1 MLYNN
6 EILPTLTVESSPRS
20 LNILLSKLLS
30 LRRREYLAVAR
41 ELKIKEI
48 SVKVQDFADIHEE
61 VGEGKDLRDSFPE
74 LIGIEGLLE
83 GIIEEREQEFQL
95 KSITR
100 VLKDGAYLYQD
111 LYIFGYKEQ
120 ATADR
125 LIILLCEDVTDSIAA
140 QENMVQAA
148 KENTIKADYLAAKGD
163 YIDKII
169 NSLGDVLLVTGTSGN
184 IKKVNQAAQQLFGYT
199 ESELIGKSLS
209 LITAEEELLRK
220 ASQLPPAL
228 KSEYWPQVKVV
239 CETKIGLKLIVAFS
253 CSTFETSIGSQYA
266 DSEVIQDFVY
276 IGKDITKQQRIKN
289 CQEAQY
295 AVTHIL
301 SESSSLD
308 SATPRILQ
316 AICQSFGWDIGELWT
331 PAEGDKET
339 RFCAGIK
346 SEKQPLWCLPL
357 CCLIEETIGLRRV
370 AVWQATEEVSKFA
383 ENGEQITF
391 APGAGLPGAVSRSG
405 SPQWITDIVGDRNF
419 VRSRLA
425 QEAGLRSGFGF
436 PIHAR
441 GQVVGVMTFFCRE
454 ELPPDEDL
462 LQIIGVVGSQIGE
475 FVKRKYAEQE
485 LQQAEASIRFL
496 YEEEKRQSEEL
507 ARQNLALEQA
517 KLELEAAN
525 MALQRL
531 ASVDGLTQIPN
542 RRCFDK
548 QLEIEW
554 QWMEREK
561 ESLSLIL
568 CDIDFFKL
576 YNDRYGHQGGDEC
589 LKQVAEILASNAQ
602 RPGDLA
608 ARYGGEE
615 FAVILSRTDVK
626 GAMQVAESIRSDL
639 KAAAILH
646 AASRVSEFITLSIG
660 IANAVPA
667 AGLSI
672 EGLIGQADRALYRA
686 KLEGR
691 DRIVCLDLKREF
703 QGPKGVFSDDCERS

>member
-1 MLYNN
+1 
-6 EILPTLTVESSPRS
+6 
-20 LNILLSKLLS
+20 
-30 LRRREYLAVAR
+30 
-41 ELKIKEI
+41 
-48 SVKVQDFADIHEE
+48 
-61 VGEGKDLRDSFPE
+61 
-74 LIGIEGLLE
+74 
-83 GIIEEREQEFQL
+83 
-95 KSITR
+95 
-100 VLKDGAYLYQD
+100 
-111 LYIFGYKEQ
+111 
-120 ATADR
+120 
-125 LIILLCEDVTDSIAA
+125 
-140 QENMVQAA
+140 
-148 KENTIKADYLAAKGD
+148 
-163 YIDKII
+163 
-169 NSLGDVLLVTGTSGN
+169 
-184 IKKVNQAAQQLFGYT
+184 
-199 ESELIGKSLS
+199 
-209 LITAEEELLRK
+209 
-220 ASQLPPAL
+220 
-228 KSEYWPQVKVV
+228 
-239 CETKIGLKLIVAFS
+239 
-253 CSTFETSIGSQYA
+253 
-266 DSEVIQDFVY
+266 
-276 IGKDITKQQRIKN
+276 
-289 CQEAQY
+289 
-295 AVTHIL
+295 
-301 SESSSLD
+301 
-308 SATPRILQ
+308 
-316 AICQSFGWDIGELWT
+316 
-331 PAEGDKET
+331 
-339 RFCAGIK
+339 
-346 SEKQPLWCLPL
+346 
-357 CCLIEETIGLRRV
+357 
-370 AVWQATEEVSKFA
+370 
-383 ENGEQITF
+383 
-391 APGAGLPGAVSRSG
+391 
-405 SPQWITDIVGDRNF
+405 
-419 VRSRLA
+419 
-425 QEAGLRSGFGF
+425 
-436 PIHAR
+436 
-441 GQVVGVMTFFCRE
+441 MTFFCRE

-462 LQIIGVVGSQIGE
+462 LQIIGVVGFQLGE

-589 LKQVAEILASNAQ
+589 LKQVAQILASNAQ

-646 AASRVSEFITLSIG
+646 AASTVSEFVTLSIG
-660 IANAVPA
+660 IAHAVPA

-672 EGLIGQADRALYRA
+672 QGLIGQADRALYRA

-703 QGPKGVFSDDCERS
+703 QGPEGVFSDDCERS

>member
-30 LRRREYLAVAR
+30 LRRMEYLAVAR

-61 VGEGKDLRDSFPE
+61 VCEGKYLPDSCPE
-74 LIGIEGLLE
+74 LIGLE
-83 GIIEEREQEFQL
+83 GILEGILEEGEQEIPL
-95 KSITR
+95 KSITK

-111 LYIFGYKEQ
+111 LYIFGYKRQ
-120 ATADR
+120 ANADR
-125 LIILLCEDVTDSIAA
+125 LIILCEDVRNSMAA
-140 QENMVQAA
+140 QESMVQAA
-148 KENTIKADYLAAKGD
+148 NENTIKVDYLAATGD

-169 NSLGDVLLVTGTSGN
+169 NSLNDVLLVTGTSGN

-253 CSTFETSIGSQYA
+253 CSTFETIGSQYA

-301 SESSSLD
+301 SESNSLD

-316 AICQSFGWDIGELWT
+316 AICQSFGWDIGELWI
-331 PAEGDKET
+331 PGEGDKET

-346 SEKQPLWCLPL
+346 SEKQPIWCLPL
-357 CCLIEETIGLRRV
+357 CCPIEETTCLRRV
-370 AVWQATEEVSKFA
+370 AVWQAAEEVSKFA
-383 ENGEQITF
+383 ENGKQISF

-405 SPQWITDIVGDRNF
+405 SAQWITDIVGDRNF

-441 GQVVGVMTFFCRE
+441 AQVVGVMTFFCRE

-646 AASRVSEFITLSIG
+646 AASTVSEFVTLSMG
-660 IANAVPA
+660 IASAVPA